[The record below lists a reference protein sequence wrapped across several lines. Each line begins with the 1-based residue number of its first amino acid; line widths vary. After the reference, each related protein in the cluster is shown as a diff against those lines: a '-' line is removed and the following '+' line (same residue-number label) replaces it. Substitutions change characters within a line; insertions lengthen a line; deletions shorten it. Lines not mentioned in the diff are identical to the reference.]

1 MQLVPL
7 RLLLVKSTL
16 LLIVNEKKQRW
27 YYSFIKK
34 IQNTNISSPYM
45 SGSVKALQAMSG
57 STWYD
62 CFLGLWMAAL
72 RLVQRVWFF

>member
-1 MQLVPL
+1 
-7 RLLLVKSTL
+7 
-16 LLIVNEKKQRW
+16 
-27 YYSFIKK
+27 
-34 IQNTNISSPYM
+34 M